1 MAPSRR
7 PKVSRAVIRK
17 AVKLLEDGRTSFDLE
32 LWESFEA
39 DLARYFG
46 VPQAL
51 LCCNGTAAAHSAFFA
66 LGLGPGDEVIAP
78 PYTHWATV
86 IPATLL
92 GCNIVFA
99 DTAPD
104 SLSLTVESVRAR
116 ITPATRAVVVCHL
129 YGNPVDVAGLRA
141 LCDEHG
147 LSLLEDISHAP
158 GATVH
163 GRRVG
168 SFGDAAFMSFQ
179 AKKVVSGGEGGALL
193 VKEFDAYA
201 RAMEF
206 GQPNRLFRLPPEY
219 RAYNP
224 VGRGYK
230 YRLSPLLALLAYE
243 SFKGLERHN
252 AARTAA
258 AGVLRAALAE
268 VPDVCFPAEAPGAQ
282 RTFLKCEFFVKRG
295 GSAEAVARLRA
306 AGLPADPANFPIL
319 PDLPHFRGTEA
330 AAASVPNARRLAAQ
344 LVLVDPPE
352 TAVRR
357 TAARYARALRTR

>member
-1 MAPSRR
+1 MATSRR

-17 AVKLLEDGRTSFDLE
+17 VVRLLEAGRTSFDLE
-32 LWESFEA
+32 LWESFEG

-46 VPQAL
+46 VQHAL

-92 GCNIVFA
+92 GCKIVFA

-104 SLSLTVESVRAR
+104 SLSLTVESVRAQ
-116 ITPATRAVVVCHL
+116 ITAATRAVVVCHL
-129 YGNPVDVAGLRA
+129 YGNPVDAAGLRA
-141 LCDEHG
+141 LCDERG
-147 LSLLEDISHAP
+147 LSLLEDVSHAP
-158 GATVH
+158 GATVR
-163 GRRVG
+163 GRRAG

-193 VKEFDAYA
+193 LKDFGAYA

-230 YRLSPLLALLAYE
+230 YRLSPVLALLAYE
-243 SFKGLERHN
+243 SFKGLEKHN
-252 AARTAA
+252 AARAAA
-258 AGVLRAALAE
+258 AGALRAALAE
-268 VPDVCFPAEAPGAQ
+268 VPGIRFAAEAPGAQ
-282 RTFLKCEFFVKRG
+282 RAFLKCEFFVTRG
-295 GSAEAVARLRA
+295 SGDDAVARLRA

-357 TAARYARALRTR
+357 TAARYARTLRNR